1 VFDTGKSIPPSC
13 EFLQPLRA
21 LKQLKMVDSYRQYE
35 IQPDYPAALGLVSHL
50 NDEELKELLND
61 DSRFD
66 DMMKDVKQVS
76 FSVLL
81 YCIRALHCTE

>member
-1 VFDTGKSIPPSC
+1 
-13 EFLQPLRA
+13 
-21 LKQLKMVDSYRQYE
+21 MVDSYRPYE
-35 IQPDYPAALGLVSHL
+35 IQPDYPAALGLLSHL
-50 NDEELKELLND
+50 NGEELKELLNN

-81 YCIRALHCTE
+81 YCIRSLN